1 MKTSNRTGLGS
12 AMLLLSAGLA
22 FSQPPQPAPAAGVQ
36 AAPGRGAQGPRVV
49 SPEILPDNRVT
60 FRLLAPKATEV
71 IVNGDWPGGRGVQLT
86 KDSSG
91 VWSVTTQALSPEIW
105 SYTFSVNGVKM
116 LDPGNVHG
124 HSRHHELHERG
135 AGAWSRLGVVSRPA
149 GFRTEPSRRCGIP
162 RLF

>member
-1 MKTSNRTGLGS
+1 VKTSKRTGLGS
-12 AMLLLSAGLA
+12 VLLLLSAGFA
-22 FSQPPQPAPAAGVQ
+22 FSQPPQPAPAAGAQ
-36 AAPGRGAQGPRVV
+36 AAPGRSAQGPRVV

-60 FRLLAPKATEV
+60 FRLSAPKATEV

-105 SYTFSVNGVKM
+105 SYTFSVNGVKIRSGQR
-116 LDPGNVHG
+116 PR

-135 AGAWSRLGVVSRPA
+135 AGAWSRLGVV
-149 GFRTEPSRRCGIP
+149 PSQ
-162 RLF
+162 